1 MNKLIV
7 KLLVGIVGIALSI
20 YLLKSSVTYDGS
32 IITILFVGL
41 VTGLLLFFVR
51 PILSLITLPIRII
64 TLNLFSFVIMMF
76 IVWLV
81 DVLFPS
87 DMFEILPGIQNLF
100 YVTLIIW
107 GTELVSALAFK

>member
-20 YLLKSSVTYDGS
+20 YLLKNSVSYDGS
-32 IITILFVGL
+32 IKTILFVGL

-51 PILSLITLPIRII
+51 PVLSLITLPIRII

-76 IVWLV
+76 IVWLI
-81 DVLFPS
+81 DAIFPA